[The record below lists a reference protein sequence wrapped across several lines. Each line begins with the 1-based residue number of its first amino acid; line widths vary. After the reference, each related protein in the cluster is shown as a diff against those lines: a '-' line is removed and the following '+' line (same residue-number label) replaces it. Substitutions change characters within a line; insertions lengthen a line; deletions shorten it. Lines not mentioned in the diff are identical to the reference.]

1 MSGRGKRLSK
11 PKKLSKSKKQNIKKP
26 FISEENKQKIKDRIL
41 FATEEEKAE
50 WKRIEKKE
58 LKEKLIK
65 DRIVEDIRKCF
76 EQKEILK
83 Q

>member
-50 WKRIEKKE
+50 
-58 LKEKLIK
+58 
-65 DRIVEDIRKCF
+65 
-76 EQKEILK
+76 
-83 Q
+83 